1 LNEIHIYI
9 YYVSCIKKV
18 WDEIYFEIVEIL
30 VDFCVICYSVKRRKK
45 YKPQQV
51 VVSTLEGT
59 NNFLQDET
67 GQFNTIRL

>member
-1 LNEIHIYI
+1 LGLFIGISI
-9 YYVSCIKKV
+9 LSLV
-18 WDEIYFEIVEIL
+18 EIVEIL
-30 VDFCVICYSVKRRKK
+30 VDFCVICYSVKRQKK

-67 GQFNTIRL
+67 DQFNTIRL